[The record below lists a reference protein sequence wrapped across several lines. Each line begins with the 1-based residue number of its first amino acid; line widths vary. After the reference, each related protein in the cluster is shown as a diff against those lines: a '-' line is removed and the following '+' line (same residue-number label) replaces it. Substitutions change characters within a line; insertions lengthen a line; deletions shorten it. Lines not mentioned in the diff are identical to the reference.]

1 MGIYT
6 IPVAYS
12 IWFVGLFN
20 RFTKIKYY
28 IDILINYIRMIIPA
42 TEKVPLEKCP
52 ALVLNADFRP
62 MSVRW
67 DLLHCQEHRI
77 K

>member
-20 RFTKIKYY
+20 KFTKAKYY
-28 IDILINYIRMIIPA
+28 IA
-42 TEKVPLEKCP
+42 Q
-52 ALVLNADFRP
+52 
-62 MSVRW
+62 SW
-67 DLLHCQEHRI
+67 DDTLDVGCEI
-77 K
+77 KGNVD